1 MHDLLVLVHEARMKH
16 VEDAAESLISDNG
29 IEQALALIV
38 DGAVVTADDHRAA
51 WLRDLWEIVEECEQR
66 DVAAVLQI

>member
-1 MHDLLVLVHEARMKH
+1 MKH

-38 DGAVVTADDHRAA
+38 HGAVVTADDHRAA